1 MRQKFTIHDRL
12 PGLNEFIAQQRANKY
27 GGNLMKRYIQKQVEW
42 EIRSAKLM
50 PIKGRVFIHYTFYEP
65 DKRRDKDNIAA
76 VAYKVIQDAL
86 VATGILRG
94 DGWDCIE
101 NWDQDFEVDKQHPH
115 IDVELIYG
123 ER

>member
-12 PGLNEFIAQQRANKY
+12 PGLNEYINQQRANKY
-27 GGNLMKRYIQKQVEW
+27 GGNMMKRYIQKEVEW
-42 EIRSAKLM
+42 EIRAAKLR
-50 PIKGRVFIHYTFYEP
+50 PIRGRVFIHYTFHEP

-101 NWDQDFEVDKQHPH
+101 NWDQDFLVDKTHPH
-115 IDVELIYG
+115 IDVELIYK
-123 ER
+123 E